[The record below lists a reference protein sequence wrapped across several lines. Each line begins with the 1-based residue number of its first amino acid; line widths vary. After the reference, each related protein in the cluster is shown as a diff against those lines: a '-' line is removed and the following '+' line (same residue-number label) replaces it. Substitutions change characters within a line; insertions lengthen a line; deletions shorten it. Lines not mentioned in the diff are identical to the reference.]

1 MDMQKVIDWV
11 KDGKLNHS
19 AVDSAPKGQDRLRAA
34 YYARE
39 NGNYPA
45 TPTENKYVG
54 KIHVARIK
62 PYIVSRHA
70 EPGAIGNL
78 IQHFPADKARIFAKA
93 ISNAMPFE
101 KLDIMISR
109 QSL

>member
-1 MDMQKVIDWV
+1 MAQ
-11 KDGKLNHS
+11 GLE
-19 AVDSAPKGQDRLRAA
+19 RLRKN
-34 YYARE
+34 YAERE

-54 KIHVARIK
+54 KMHVARIK
-62 PYIVSRHA
+62 PYIVSKHIDDITR
-70 EPGAIGNL
+70 EP
-78 IQHFPADKARIFAKA
+78 QHFPADKARIFAKA